1 MTQDILKKREIYGR
15 RSGVI
20 GLLINICLAAIKLF
34 VGLFSGS
41 VAVIADSINNLTDAA
56 NSIITLVGF
65 KLASKPADKEH
76 PFGHGRTED
85 IAGLIIAVSII
96 IFGIEFI
103 RSSIES
109 IINPPEMSF
118 SILSVALLFVG
129 IVAKFWMYIY
139 NKKMGSEIN
148 SEMLLAIAKD
158 SRNDCIITFS
168 TIISLVVTAYFGI
181 HIDGFVGIFISIILL
196 RTGFMSAKSILS
208 NIMGRP
214 VDKKTADAIV
224 RIVMQQDEIIGVH
237 DLMVHNYG
245 PGRNVATLH
254 AEVPMDMTVAI
265 AHNAIDAAEADVMA
279 QLGVAL
285 TIHLDPVD
293 IDNKELNHIKYIVRS
308 YLDADCPEA
317 DAHDF
322 RFAQY
327 SHGHELVFELQFP
340 HGTKEVEREKFVA
353 GAKGQIHEIYPD
365 CDVIINV
372 EFGFVADE

>member
-1 MTQDILKKREIYGR
+1 MIQDDLKKRETYGR
-15 RSGVI
+15 RSGII
-20 GLLINICLAAIKLF
+20 GLVINTCLAAMKLF

-41 VAVIADSINNLTDAA
+41 VAVIADAVNNLSDAA
-56 NSIITLVGF
+56 NSIVILVGF
-65 KLASKPADKEH
+65 KLAGKPADKEH

-85 IAGLIIAVSII
+85 IAGLIIAISII
-96 IFGIEFI
+96 IFGIEFV
-103 RSSIES
+103 RSSIEA
-109 IINPPEMSF
+109 IVNPPEMSF

-139 NKKMGSEIN
+139 NKKMGAEIN

-168 TIISLVVTAYFGI
+168 TIISLVVTAYFGV
-181 HIDGFVGIFISIILL
+181 HIDGFVGIFISVILL

-254 AEVPMDMTVAI
+254 AEVPMDMTVAA
-265 AHNAIDAAEADVMA
+265 AHIAIDAAEAAVQA

-293 IDNKELNHIKYIVRS
+293 IDNKQLNHIKSIIQNF
-308 YLDADCPEA
+308 LKANCPEA

-322 RFAQY
+322 RFAEY
-327 SHGHELVFELQFP
+327 SHGHELIFELQFP
-340 HGTKEVEREKFVA
+340 HGTKEAERERLVA
-353 GAKGQIHEIYPD
+353 GAKSQIHETYPE
-365 CDVIINV
+365 CDIIINT
-372 EFGFVADE
+372 EFGFVAEE